1 MQNNEM
7 CQFSTRILKKICGGG
22 YNIKDVGLLFCDEE

>member
-7 CQFSTRILKKICGGG
+7 CQFSTRILKKICGG
-22 YNIKDVGLLFCDEE
+22 YNIKDIGLLFCDEE